1 VGIMRRL
8 PLFPLPIVLFPGAVT
23 SLRVFEL
30 RYRCMMRDT
39 LDSDER
45 FGIIFQDPERSADF
59 HIEEGGV
66 GTLVVIEKAR
76 PLSDGGSLILVRG
89 KSRFTIVDGIESE
102 TPYHEALVDVY
113 EDERMPE
120 RDTLMVRRYDTLQ
133 RFNGL
138 VKCLSGACGECPPFD
153 VNRELAFQLAPAIQI
168 DPVWQQS
175 LLELQNEGDRLERLD
190 AVLQS
195 ALDQQTEDVSAD

>member
-1 VGIMRRL
+1 MRRL

-23 SLRVFEL
+23 SLHVFEP
-30 RYRCMMRDT
+30 RYRRMLKDA

-45 FGIIFQDPERSADF
+45 FGIIFEDPDSSDDF
-59 HIEEGGV
+59 HIEEGSV

-89 KSRFTIVDGIESE
+89 DSRFTIVDGIESE
-102 TPYHEALVDVY
+102 TPYHEALVEVY
-113 EDERMPE
+113 EDEGARE
-120 RDTLMVRRYDTLQ
+120 RDALMNRRYDTLQ
-133 RFNGL
+133 RFNG
-138 VKCLSGACGECPPFD
+138 VVRCLSGECGECPPFD

-175 LLELQNEGDRLERLD
+175 LLELRHEGDRLERLD
-190 AVLQS
+190 AVLQA
-195 ALDQQTEDVSAD
+195 ALDQQTEDVPAD

>member
-1 VGIMRRL
+1 MRRL

-23 SLRVFEL
+23 SLHVFEP
-30 RYRCMMRDT
+30 RYRRMLKDA

-45 FGIIFQDPERSADF
+45 FGILFQDPDSSDDF
-59 HIEEGGV
+59 HIEEGSV

-89 KSRFTIVDGIESE
+89 DSRFTIVDGIESE
-102 TPYHEALVDVY
+102 TPYHEALVEVY
-113 EDERMPE
+113 EDEGARE
-120 RDTLMVRRYDTLQ
+120 RDALMNRRYDTLQ
-133 RFNGL
+133 RFNG
-138 VKCLSGACGECPPFD
+138 VVRCLSGECGECPPFD

-175 LLELQNEGDRLERLD
+175 LLELRHEGDRLERLD
-190 AVLQS
+190 AVLQA
-195 ALDQQTEDVSAD
+195 ALDQQTEDVPAD

>member
-1 VGIMRRL
+1 MRRL

-23 SLRVFEL
+23 SLHVFEP
-30 RYRCMMRDT
+30 RYRRMLKDA

-45 FGIIFQDPERSADF
+45 FGIIFQDPDSSDDF
-59 HIEEGGV
+59 HIEEGSV

-89 KSRFTIVDGIESE
+89 DARFTIVDGIESE
-102 TPYHEALVDVY
+102 TPYHEALVEVY
-113 EDERMPE
+113 EDEGARE
-120 RDTLMVRRYDTLQ
+120 RDALMNRRYDTLQ
-133 RFNGL
+133 RFNG
-138 VKCLSGACGECPPFD
+138 VVRCLSGECGECPPFD

-175 LLELQNEGDRLERLD
+175 LLELRHEGDRLERLD
-190 AVLQS
+190 AVLQA
-195 ALDQQTEDVSAD
+195 ALDQQTEDVPAD

>member
-1 VGIMRRL
+1 MEDA
-8 PLFPLPIVLFPGAVT
+8 F
-23 SLRVFEL
+23 
-30 RYRCMMRDT
+30 
-39 LDSDER
+39 DSDER
-45 FGIIFQDPERSADF
+45 FGIIFQDPSSPDDF
-59 HIEEGGV
+59 QIEEGSV

-102 TPYHEALVDVY
+102 VPYHEALVEVY
-113 EDERMPE
+113 EDDRTPE
-120 RDTLMVRRYDTLQ
+120 RDALMVRRCDTLQ

-175 LLELQNEGDRLERLD
+175 LLELRQEGDRLERLD
-190 AVLQS
+190 AVLQA
-195 ALDQQTEDVSAD
+195 ALDQQTEDVPAD

>member
-1 VGIMRRL
+1 MRRL
-8 PLFPLPIVLFPGAVT
+8 PLFPLPMVLFPGAIT
-23 SLRVFEL
+23 SLHVFEP
-30 RYRCMMRDT
+30 RYRRMMEDAF
-39 LDSDER
+39 DSDER
-45 FGIIFQDPERSADF
+45 FGIIFQDPDRLDAFDT
-59 HIEEGGV
+59 EEGGV

-89 KSRFTIVDGIESE
+89 KSRFRIVDGIESE
-102 TPYHEALVDVY
+102 APYFEALVEVY
-113 EDERMPE
+113 EDDGPSE
-120 RDTLMVRRYDTLQ
+120 RDALMVRRYDTLQ

-175 LLELQNEGDRLERLD
+175 LLELRHESDRLERLD
-190 AVLQS
+190 AVLQA
-195 ALDQQTEDVSAD
+195 ALDQQQEDVPAD